1 MHSAGTRAVK
11 AMAMQPHTG
20 RVGIGSGPAWTA
32 PASVSIELNQRA
44 SMSLSLP
51 GYIVLL
57 SVQVVLITG
66 TVQLQVE
73 HPGVETP
80 SSVPVCLL
88 SLSSGLIRG

>member
-1 MHSAGTRAVK
+1 
-11 AMAMQPHTG
+11 
-20 RVGIGSGPAWTA
+20 
-32 PASVSIELNQRA
+32 
-44 SMSLSLP
+44 MSLSLP

>member
-11 AMAMQPHTG
+11 AMAMQPHTR

-32 PASVSIELNQRA
+32 PASVSSELNQRA

-57 SVQVVLITG
+57 SVQVVLTG